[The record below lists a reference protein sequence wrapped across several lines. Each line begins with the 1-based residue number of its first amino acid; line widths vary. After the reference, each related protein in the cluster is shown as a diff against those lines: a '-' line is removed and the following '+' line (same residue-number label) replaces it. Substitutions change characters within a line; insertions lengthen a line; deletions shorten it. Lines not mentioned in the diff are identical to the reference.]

1 MRART
6 LRRAAERKASK
17 LAHQASVENDLA
29 RMASVQNESVRQA
42 SLENQPA
49 CQAPTPEP
57 AAVEP
62 VSLEAT
68 AACTTGPVEA
78 PSPSPARLAAN
89 RANAQ
94 LSTGAKSPATKAIC
108 AQNHTT
114 HGLARHSNGTFKLLS
129 SEDPAGF
136 EAFKQ
141 SLFDEHKTNT
151 PTESILINNMVEC
164 QWLADRAQRLLDT
177 CIDPDTGTVTNEKSF
192 SLYLRYQTTHRRA
205 FHRSLHDLQKLRA
218 EKCKAQIGF
227 EAQNVRNDQNA
238 RKNALH
244 HVDVHMKETDLLL
257 EIVKYTNQLMAARR
271 ENSNFAVEFAAEL
284 AKRGLPMGER
294 EVIFTSTA

>member
-17 LAHQASVENDLA
+17 FTQKVSV
-29 RMASVQNESVRQA
+29 SNESAHNAAVD
-42 SLENQPA
+42 NQPA
-49 CQAPTPEP
+49 CQAPTTEP

-62 VSLEAT
+62 VSLEPT
-68 AACTTGPVEA
+68 AACTPEPVEA
-78 PSPSPARLAAN
+78 SLPSAARLAAN

-94 LSTGAKSPATKAIC
+94 LSTGAKSPATKAIS

-129 SEDPAGF
+129 SEDPVGF

-141 SLFDEHKTNT
+141 SLFDEHQATT
-151 PTESILINNMVEC
+151 PTESILINSMVES
-164 QWLADRAQRLLDT
+164 QWLTGRAQRLLDT
-177 CIDPDTGTVTNEKSF
+177 CIDPATGAVTNEKSF

-205 FHRSLHDLQKLRA
+205 LHKSLHDLQKLRA
-218 EKCKAQIGF
+218 EKRKAQIGF
-227 EAQNVRNDQNA
+227 EAQSIKNDQNG

-244 HVDVHMKETDLLL
+244 HIDVHMKETDLLL
-257 EIVKYTNQLMAARR
+257 EICKYTDHLMAAKRA
-271 ENSNFAVEFAAEL
+271 NPGFAAEFAAEL
-284 AKRGLPMGER
+284 AKRGIQMGET
-294 EVIFTSTA
+294 EVIFTSAA